1 MSSWGCGAHLGDV
14 FWTLSYL
21 LKSQGHHTLYVLPE
35 FVEPIT
41 PFAWGSNV
49 TIKQAGELPPNAE
62 DTWIANGRHE
72 EKQVIFM
79 NQEDIIGFVFDYFN
93 SFGKA
98 WNQRKDMLMDLPW
111 IKPVKFRDT
120 VLILNTQPMSG
131 QCPGYSQDEVN
142 QLTRDLIMDGQRV
155 VSVCN
160 DDGSHKFSLAQIACI
175 AAESKLII
183 GGASGPFFATMHTA
197 ASLAHRIVLLD
208 PMFINYGE
216 TVGPIYSAK
225 HAEHA
230 RVILRECNYFRY
242 K

>member
-1 MSSWGCGAHLGDV
+1 MMWGCGAHLGDV

-21 LKSQGHHTLYVLPE
+21 RRREGSHTIHVLPE
-35 FVEPIT
+35 FVESILPFTLGSGIT
-41 PFAWGSNV
+41 V
-49 TIKQAGELPPNAE
+49 KQVGELPPNAQ
-62 DTWIANGRHE
+62 DTWIANGAHE
-72 EKQVIFM
+72 DKQVIFR
-79 NQEDIIGFVFDYFN
+79 NQEDIVGFIFDYFN

-98 WNQRKDMLMDLPW
+98 WNSRRDMLMDLPW
-111 IKPVKFRDT
+111 IKPVRFRDT

-131 QCPGYSQDEVN
+131 QCPEYSQDEVN
-142 QLTRDLIMDGQRV
+142 QLTLDLIKDGQRV

-183 GGASGPFFATMHTA
+183 GGASGPFFATLHTSA
-197 ASLAHRIVLLD
+197 ASAHRIVLLD
-208 PMFINYGE
+208 PMRLDYGE